1 MTFTAPAPIRPD
13 ARPPIE
19 MDAAPPPGA
28 VNGTR
33 PTVHRRSMI
42 RPRLWNDAVAVL
54 GHQVDDPY
62 VRRYWTAVI
71 GPGAVADLLR
81 LTVAALRGI
90 AVVRPVRLGVLVRE
104 NLVRVE
110 DSTVWVRPTVP
121 PLSVAHVRRLPPA
134 LRGEHSRVRWGSGV

>member
-1 MTFTAPAPIRPD
+1 MPFTAPAPIRPD

-19 MDAAPPPGA
+19 MDAAPPAGA
-28 VNGTR
+28 VNDLR
-33 PTVHRRSMI
+33 PTVNRRPLI
-42 RPRLWNDAVAVL
+42 RPRLWTDSVAVL
-54 GHQVDDPY
+54 GHTVDDPY

-81 LTVAALRGI
+81 LTVAAQRRV
-90 AVVRPVRLGVLVRE
+90 AVVRPIRLGVLVRE

-110 DSTVWVRPTVP
+110 NSTVWVRPTVP

-134 LRGEHSRVRWGSGV
+134 LRGEHARARWESGR